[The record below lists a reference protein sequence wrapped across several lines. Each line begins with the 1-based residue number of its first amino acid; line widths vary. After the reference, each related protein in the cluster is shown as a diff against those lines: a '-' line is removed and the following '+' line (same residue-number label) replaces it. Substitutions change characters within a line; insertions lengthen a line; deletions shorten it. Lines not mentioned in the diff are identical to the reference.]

1 MRSENNFL
9 LKINRMVKNWKPI
22 FLLVIIPCHVLSQDI
37 NKLSLQEAYD
47 LAEKN
52 YPVTQQS
59 KLVQQTANLTIENLS
74 RGFLPQVSLSG
85 QATYQSDVTKVNVP
99 VPGFNLTPPSRD
111 QYKVLADVNQMIY
124 DGGMIRQQKVAATIQ
139 ADVEDQK
146 VKVELYK
153 LKERVSQVYLGIL
166 YLDEQIK
173 QVDLVKADLQTG
185 IKRVEAQVNNGVA
198 LRSNLNVLKAEML
211 KADQRAI
218 ELKASKKGLMETL
231 ALFLGKELEANTVL
245 EKPVISSFS
254 IDKEIT
260 RPELSLFQQ
269 QGKLLS
275 QQDNL
280 IKAKNLPKASLF
292 AQGGYGRPGLNM
304 LKNDFAFYYIG
315 GVRLNWSLGN
325 LYTQKKEKE
334 LVEVSKKVID
344 IQKETFL
351 LNTSVQLKQQQSEME
366 KLQQLIAAD
375 NDIIDLR
382 KQVTDA
388 AKAQLENNVIT
399 ANDYLKEVNAEDQAR
414 QLRIAHQLQLLQAQI
429 NYQTISGK
437 Q

>member
-1 MRSENNFL
+1 
-9 LKINRMVKNWKPI
+9 MVKYWKWMI
-22 FLLVIIPCHVLSQDI
+22 LLLMLPGQLMAQDI

-59 KLVQQTANLTIENLS
+59 KLVEQTANLTIENLS
-74 RGFLPQVSLSG
+74 KGFLPQVSLSG
-85 QATYQSDVTKVNVP
+85 QATYQSDVTRVDVP
-99 VPGFNLTPPSRD
+99 IPGFDLNPPSRD

-124 DGGMIRQQKVAATIQ
+124 DGGMIRQQKIAATLN
-139 ADVEDQK
+139 ANVEDQK

-153 LKERVSQVYLGIL
+153 LKERINQVYLGIL
-166 YLDEQIK
+166 YLDEQIR

-211 KADQRAI
+211 KADQRVI
-218 ELKASKKGLMETL
+218 ELTSSRKGLVETL
-231 ALFLGKELEANTVL
+231 GLFLGKLLDKGIIL
-245 EKPVISSFS
+245 EKPVISSFAK
-254 IDKEIT
+254 DNEVV
-260 RPELSLFQQ
+260 RPELNLFQQ
-269 QGKLLS
+269 QNKLLS
-275 QQDNL
+275 QQDDL

-315 GVRLNWSLGN
+315 GVRLNWSLGS

-334 LVEVSKKVID
+334 LVEVNKKIVG

-351 LNTSVQLKQQQSEME
+351 LNTSAQLKQQQSEIE
-366 KLQQLIAAD
+366 KLQQLVVTD
-375 NDIIDLR
+375 NNIIDLR

-399 ANDYLKEVNAEDQAR
+399 ANDYLREVNAEDQAR
-414 QLRIAHQLQLLQAQI
+414 QAKITHELQLLQAQI